1 MCQDPNLAHTSS
13 LASFDGLLAGF
24 CHFHVCSDTA
34 CATIACQHVCYSLL
48 TSHKNTLKC
57 FVSSRVHA
65 VLSSFTACMCCL
77 SSISRTS
84 DNHYQCCSDCVRV
97 ASWLQLLRMGSGPSN
112 IAALLCRALQ
122 AQQHCRCAQCTF
134 SAMACSVC
142 CIGTS
147 PTNRSMCCCPVQS
160 ATVPSKMQHQ
170 NTYTEPILLSQSM
183 ETVSGS
189 CCSARAPLKV
199 FCLHPGHLHSAVICS
214 QARLCRSW
222 FRYWDQV
229 GLCGCSTFIAVL
241 LCHGDSSTTQILLP
255 QS

>member
-1 MCQDPNLAHTSS
+1 MS
-13 LASFDGLLAGF
+13 
-24 CHFHVCSDTA
+24 
-34 CATIACQHVCYSLL
+34 
-48 TSHKNTLKC
+48 
-57 FVSSRVHA
+57 
-65 VLSSFTACMCCL
+65 ACMLFIAHKPQEHPQVLCILKSPCSFVKFHSL
-77 SSISRTS
+77 YVLPIQYIKDL